1 MASIQLGNI
10 VSSIAGSVG
19 GTTFRRTQR
28 GQIMYNKQ
36 NRQNK
41 SANSK
46 NSVKNKIGSILQKWG
61 SLEETDRELWNI
73 QASLY
78 PQKNKFGEVVYFTGR
93 QFFTKLNSQ
102 LIPINRVSDI
112 EHVEP
117 TNFSGYVVGI
127 DSLLDMGEI
136 NLELSEPNGDFTILV
151 QAYRLRPGANTKP
164 TKKFFNTAIV
174 FEKSKKSH
182 NIFGEVAAQFGF
194 LKVGDKFGFNIYFL
208 NNSGFKSSV
217 SAITTVLRNA

>member
-78 PQKNKFGEVVYFTGR
+78 PQKNKFGEVVYYTGR

-102 LIPINRVSDI
+102 LIPIKGESNIDKVDS
-112 EHVEP
+112 
-117 TNFSGYVVGI
+117 TNFQGYVDGI
-127 DSLLDMGEI
+127 VSQLDIGEI
-136 NLELSEPNGDFTILV
+136 NLNLSEPNGDFSILV

-164 TKKFFNTAIV
+164 TKKFYNTAVI
-174 FEKSKKSH
+174 FENSLKSH
-182 NIFGEVAAQFGF
+182 NIYAPVTAQFGF
-194 LKVGDKFGFNIYFL
+194 LEVGDKFGFNIYFL

-217 SAITTVLRNA
+217 TTLTTVLRN